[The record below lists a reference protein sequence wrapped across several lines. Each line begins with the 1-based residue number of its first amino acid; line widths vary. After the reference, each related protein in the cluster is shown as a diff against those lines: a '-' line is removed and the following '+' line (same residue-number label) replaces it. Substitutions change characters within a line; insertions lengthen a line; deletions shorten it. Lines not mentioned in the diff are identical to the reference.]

1 MVHYDSRISDSVINS
16 LKMISLGEFPHAL
29 SQDGPTK
36 DAASASAT
44 KRRGRG
50 PSDRIGSNFSPGAKH
65 LRVESLRFRRRQ
77 AIERRRR
84 ESEVAALLGSSH
96 RKPSPPRPQRRRL
109 SLPSLVDEEE
119 ASRPVPSSPSSSLDV
134 GGAAGGAVPG
144 SSTEA
149 GGVGMSPLDGVVGYE
164 EVEMT
169 RVTQE

>member
-1 MVHYDSRISDSVINS
+1 MGDTVISC

-36 DAASASAT
+36 DAASANAT

-65 LRVESLRFRRRQ
+65 LRVESLRFRRQQ

-84 ESEVAALLGSSH
+84 EREVAALLGSSH
-96 RKPSPPRPQRRRL
+96 RRQSPPPQPQRRRL

-119 ASRPVPSSPSSSLDV
+119 ASPVSSSPSSSLDV
-134 GGAAGGAVPG
+134 GGAGAGGAVPG
-144 SSTEA
+144 SSTAA
-149 GGVGMSPLDGVVGYE
+149 GAVGMSPLDGVGRE
-164 EVEMT
+164 EVEVT
-169 RVTQE
+169 RLTQE

>member
-1 MVHYDSRISDSVINS
+1 MKWFTGIAEWVTP
-16 LKMISLGEFPHAL
+16 LFLAFKMISLGEFPHAL

-65 LRVESLRFRRRQ
+65 LRVESLRFRRQQ

-84 ESEVAALLGSSH
+84 EREVAALLGRSH
-96 RKPSPPRPQRRRL
+96 RRQFPPPQRRRL

-119 ASRPVPSSPSSSLDV
+119 ASPVSSSPSSSLDV
-134 GGAAGGAVPG
+134 GGAGGAVPG
-144 SSTEA
+144 SSTAA
-149 GGVGMSPLDGVVGYE
+149 GAVGMSPLDGVGRE
-164 EVEMT
+164 EAEGT